1 MNTKRL
7 GNIGEIKTIAKL
19 VEMQIPVY
27 QALGDIEK
35 ADLVA
40 DFNGKLNKIQV
51 KTSEI
56 FENGNFKVDLTSSTI
71 RKKVDYKHKY
81 SADEIDYF
89 AIYNLQ
95 SDVLLLLPIEEFE
108 GKTAVK
114 INIPYKPSKNQY
126 KAINWEDYTFDKII
140 SVETLHGTSFKED
153 EDKVQTTIENN
164 SCLGD

>member
-27 QALGDIEK
+27 QAFGDIEK

-40 DFNGKLNKIQV
+40 EFNGKLNKIQV
-51 KTSEI
+51 KTSEV
-56 FENGNFKVDLTSSTI
+56 FENGSFIVDLTSSTI
-71 RKKVDYKHKY
+71 RKKLDYKHKY

-89 AIYNLQ
+89 AIYNLGA
-95 SDVLLLLPIEEFE
+95 DMLLLLPIEEFE
-108 GKTAVK
+108 GRTSVK
-114 INIPYKPSKNQY
+114 INVPYKPSRNQF

-140 SVETLHGTSFKED
+140 KMESED
-153 EDKVQTTIENN
+153 ENN
-164 SCLGD
+164 LFEEITNTEE

>member
-27 QALGDIEK
+27 QAFGDIEK

-56 FENGNFKVDLTSSTI
+56 FKDGSFIVDLTSSTI
-71 RKKVDYKHKY
+71 RKKLDYKHKY

-95 SDVLLLLPIEEFE
+95 SDILLLLPIKEFE
-108 GKTAVK
+108 GRSAIK
-114 INIPYKPSKNQY
+114 INIPYKPSRNQF
-126 KAINWEDYTFDKII
+126 KAINWEDYVFDKII
-140 SVETLHGTSFKED
+140 NTKISTDNYGYN
-153 EDKVQTTIENN
+153 I
-164 SCLGD
+164 

>member
-27 QALGDIEK
+27 QAFGDIEK
-35 ADLVA
+35 TDLVA

-56 FENGNFKVDLTSSTI
+56 FKDGSFIVDLTSSTI
-71 RKKVDYKHKY
+71 RKKLDYKHKY

-95 SDVLLLLPIEEFE
+95 SDILLLLPIKEFE
-108 GKTAVK
+108 GRSAIK
-114 INIPYKPSKNQY
+114 INIPYKPSRNQF
-126 KAINWEDYTFDKII
+126 KAINWEDYVFDKII
-140 SVETLHGTSFKED
+140 NTEISPE
-153 EDKVQTTIENN
+153 
-164 SCLGD
+164 

>member
-27 QALGDIEK
+27 QAFGDIEK

-40 DFNGKLNKIQV
+40 EFNGKLNKIQV
-51 KTSEI
+51 KTSEV
-56 FENGNFKVDLTSSTI
+56 FENGSFIVDLTSSTI
-71 RKKVDYKHKY
+71 RKKLDYKHKY

-89 AIYNLQ
+89 AIYNLGA
-95 SDVLLLLPIEEFE
+95 DMLLLLPIEEFE
-108 GKTAVK
+108 GRTSVK
-114 INIPYKPSKNQY
+114 INVPYKPSRNQF

-140 SVETLHGTSFKED
+140 KVES
-153 EDKVQTTIENN
+153 EDKDNLSEEIINAEE
-164 SCLGD
+164 